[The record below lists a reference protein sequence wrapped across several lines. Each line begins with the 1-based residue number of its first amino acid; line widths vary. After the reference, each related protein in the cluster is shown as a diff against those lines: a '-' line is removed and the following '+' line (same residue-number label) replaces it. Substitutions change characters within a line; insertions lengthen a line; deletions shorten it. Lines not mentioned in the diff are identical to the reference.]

1 MKNLVTLAASLT
13 MLFIIGAPL
22 KAKAEN
28 GGKGGG
34 IIRVDDNS
42 GTYITFDKYRLKV
55 RSVDESDIPALQN
68 LITSVVKM
76 DLPEYYKG
84 DFLQDIIPGTN
95 RHYFLIDSISA
106 EEEARLVAIYKSM
119 IHAPSGVAVAAVTVQ
134 RDTFLIRKRFENEAN
149 DFHREKTLF
158 HEALWADGYP
168 IKSYQDVV
176 NAEVT
181 YGEYLQNR
189 QFDLFPTKLY
199 LEMTQI
205 LNDPGLLLA
214 SALIYDLRKGNIDAI
229 NSSGI
234 FLNTDNY
241 WWRHSLY
248 TVGVAAEASNQYP
261 NVATF
266 KALMKDQNINVRI
279 YLKSFSAKTQVSV
292 QNYNL
297 EIFDIKDKN

>member
-1 MKNLVTLAASLT
+1 MHPERLHPDSNRMDRAAYSRSRNT
-13 MLFIIGAPL
+13 
-22 KAKAEN
+22 
-28 GGKGGG
+28 
-34 IIRVDDNS
+34 
-42 GTYITFDKYRLKV
+42 TFR
-55 RSVDESDIPALQN
+55 
-68 LITSVVKM
+68 
-76 DLPEYYKG
+76 
-84 DFLQDIIPGTN
+84 
-95 RHYFLIDSISA
+95 
-106 EEEARLVAIYKSM
+106 
-119 IHAPSGVAVAAVTVQ
+119 
-134 RDTFLIRKRFENEAN
+134 
-149 DFHREKTLF
+149 
-158 HEALWADGYP
+158 
-168 IKSYQDVV
+168 
-176 NAEVT
+176 
-181 YGEYLQNR
+181 QNR